1 MWRDGNITRKRI
13 SHKEVEEIK
22 VEAYFVED
30 PDKPFIPKGEYKETR
45 LDQQKKEADML
56 LKSIDGSWYTI
67 WLNRGI
73 EIKNKRIK
81 HYDNGCISVPE
92 SIYYKLKDKYNI
104 MCDF

>member
-1 MWRDGNITRKRI
+1 M
-13 SHKEVEEIK
+13 K

-30 PDKPFIPKGEYKETR
+30 PDKPFIPKGEYKATI

-73 EIKNKRIK
+73 EIKTN
-81 HYDNGCISVPE
+81 E
-92 SIYYKLKDKYNI
+92 SNI
-104 MCDF
+104 TITDVFPSPSQFITN

>member
-1 MWRDGNITRKRI
+1 MGTRTYNTI
-13 SHKEVEEIK
+13 VTSVEGMK

-30 PDKPFIPKGEYKETR
+30 PDKPFIPKGEYKATI

-73 EIKNKRIK
+73 EIKSKRIK